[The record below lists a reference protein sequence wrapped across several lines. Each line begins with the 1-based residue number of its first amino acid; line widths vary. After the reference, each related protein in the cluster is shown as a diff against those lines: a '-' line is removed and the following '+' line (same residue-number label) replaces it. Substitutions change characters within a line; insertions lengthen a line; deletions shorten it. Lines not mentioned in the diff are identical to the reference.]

1 MITVGCSWHS
11 TSEAFPRFALGFRVE
26 PDSVVTLRLS
36 CLFAFLCSGS
46 ARGSPSWP
54 PLSFCFCVGLTFGWS
69 LKMISTSS
77 TGECATLFYFC
88 KSKLESQGQVSV
100 STGVTDSRLPSPGW
114 CTIAPGN
121 GGMRRCPSLHLQLW
135 DSPTLLS
142 WWWRSF
148 SDPSKIMWPTTY
160 MTSNRI
166 FFFLLC
172 QILAL
177 FHISLGQQ
185 LNLYWVHKVQWVA
198 QVLHVPVTP
207 DESWHPLCLFCP
219 GRLECWLRC
228 WPLSPALSLLMTYGA
243 VSGTSYWYHCR
254 FDEFKVFWNYL
265 DDDLGENS
273 LPDKNCC

>member
-1 MITVGCSWHS
+1 
-11 TSEAFPRFALGFRVE
+11 
-26 PDSVVTLRLS
+26 
-36 CLFAFLCSGS
+36 
-46 ARGSPSWP
+46 
-54 PLSFCFCVGLTFGWS
+54 
-69 LKMISTSS
+69 MISTSS
-77 TGECATLFYFC
+77 TGECAASFYFC
-88 KSKLESQGQVSV
+88 KSTQESEGRV
-100 STGVTDSRLPSPGW
+100 STSVTDSRLPSPGW

-160 MTSNRI
+160 MTSNKI

-198 QVLHVPVTP
+198 QVLLVPVTP
-207 DESWHPLCLFCP
+207 DKSWHPLCLFCL

-228 WPLSPALSLLMTYGA
+228 WPLSPVLSLLMTYGA

-254 FDEFKVFWNYL
+254 FDEFKVFWNDL

-273 LPDKNCC
+273 LPTLRQKWFCLTNRQKLLLAHIVLLLCAHSLVFLSEWFSYLCDKYSVLVWRCLLAAESLERRS